1 MSYFDYPKGASGKGE
16 ANASEFLSEWG
27 EVKWKKFMNYSHHRR
42 FECGDTIIQ
51 IGDTDRSLQI
61 ILSGELHVLVP
72 TRRPSRKK
80 VIASIV

>member
-51 IGDTDRSLQI
+51 IG
-61 ILSGELHVLVP
+61 
-72 TRRPSRKK
+72 
-80 VIASIV
+80 